1 MTEKLFEKFHEWYE
15 NRHEY
20 AKEWKEK
27 TGGKVLG
34 YFCTYTPE
42 EIIYA
47 AGVLPVRILGS
58 HEAQSVTEPH
68 IFAMFCPLCRDCL
81 AQGLLGRYNYL
92 DGIMIAQCC
101 LHMRQ
106 AFTSW
111 RKHIPLDYSY
121 YLYMP
126 HGVQTPRAY
135 PYLRGELADF
145 KKSLEEW
152 TGKKI
157 TDQDL
162 DHAIEV
168 YNENRRLMRQVY
180 ECRKGKNPKLTGLE
194 AMEMVVSSQMTD
206 KEEHNQALKELLKE
220 LPKRE
225 VNRETGTRL
234 MILGSEDDDAGFL
247 RMVESL
253 GATFVIEDHC
263 TGSRYFWNE
272 VIPQEDR
279 LSAIAARYIDRPPC
293 PSKDWPRRS
302 RLPYIMKLAKDYNVE
317 GVLLIQQK
325 FCDPHELDIPVIRS
339 NLEKNGIPTY
349 FLEFDVTVPVGQ
361 FKTRVEAFLETFQ
374 LPTDLF

>member
-1 MTEKLFEKFHEWYE
+1 MEQRLFEKFHEWYE
-15 NRHEY
+15 NRHQY
-20 AKEWKEK
+20 AKEWKER

-34 YFCTYTPE
+34 YFCTYAPE

-58 HEAQSVTEPH
+58 HEAQSFTEPH

-81 AQGLLGRYNYL
+81 AQGLQGRYDYL
-92 DGIMIAQCC
+92 NGIMIAQCC

-111 RKHIPLDYSY
+111 QKHIPQEYSY

-126 HGVQTPRAY
+126 HGIQTPRAY
-135 PYLRGELADF
+135 PYLRGELEDF

-157 TDQDL
+157 TNQDL
-162 DHAIEV
+162 DHAIAV
-168 YNENRRLMRQVY
+168 YNENRRLMKQVY
-180 ECRKGKNPKLTGLE
+180 DFRKAKNPKLTGLE

-206 KEEHNQALKELLKE
+206 KEEHNQALKKLLKE
-220 LPKRE
+220 LPGRKLSRK
-225 VNRETGTRL
+225 TGTRL
-234 MILGSEDDDAGFL
+234 MVLGSEDDDVEFL
-247 RMVESL
+247 KMVESL
-253 GATFVIEDHC
+253 DATFVIEDHC

-279 LSAIAARYIDRPPC
+279 LGAIAARYIDRPAC
-293 PSKDWPRRS
+293 PSKDWPKRT
-302 RLPYIMKLAKDYNVE
+302 RLPHILKLAKDYNVE
-317 GVLLIQQK
+317 GTILIQQK
-325 FCDPHELDIPVIRS
+325 FCDPHELDIPAIRS
-339 NLEKNGIPTY
+339 SLETNGIPTY